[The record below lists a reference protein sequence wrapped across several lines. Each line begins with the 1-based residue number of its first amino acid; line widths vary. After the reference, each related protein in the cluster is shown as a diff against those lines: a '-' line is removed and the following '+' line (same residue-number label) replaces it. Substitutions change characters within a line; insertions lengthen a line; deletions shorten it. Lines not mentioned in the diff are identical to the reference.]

1 MSARWLAFERRWRDQ
16 ICAAIVPRTGP
27 GGLPGMAEI
36 EASGA
41 WDRLLGSAPFAFA
54 MSLRAAVW
62 ALTMAPLVV
71 LGQPRPFGRLA
82 TGDQDQVL
90 ARCFGARWPVLRTLT
105 GALRLA
111 ACLCYFSEPLVD
123 SMMRTRG

>member
-1 MSARWLAFERRWRDQ
+1 VSRRWLAFERRWRNQ
-16 ICAAIVPRTGP
+16 ICAAIVPRTGTDS
-27 GGLPGMAEI
+27 LPGMAEI
-36 EASGA
+36 ETSDT

-54 MSLRAAVW
+54 MSLRVAVW
-62 ALTMAPLVV
+62 ALTVAPLVV

-82 TGDQDQVL
+82 SGDQDQVL
-90 ARCFGARWPVLRTLT
+90 ARCFGARWPTLRILT

-123 SMMRTRG
+123 SMVRTRG